1 MSRSILKM
9 VYVVIAIAASGLGL
23 MPAASAQTTELKM
36 HSVLAKTR
44 PEAIAFQEFADHV
57 YETSG
62 HRLKVNI
69 YHGGALG
76 IKDADLL
83 RILPGESID
92 MAALYAEYLVRDV
105 PELAYVFVQGAI
117 RNADEQLTVTP
128 TLQDIYRQIYAKYG
142 VRIIQAVQ
150 TPIRN
155 VHIFCKEPVN
165 TLAQLKGKKLRVWSK
180 HQVETFAKLGV
191 PAQIIAQND
200 LYLAMQTGVV
210 DCAVYPVSIA
220 KTISLQEVAKY
231 AAYLHPYAGVPFNIT
246 ISERAW
252 KKLSPADQ
260 KILTDSGEWIWNKT
274 AKEFRE
280 NAAAGEIEAEK
291 ALAAEGVKILPPF
304 PQADRDAFTKAARDT
319 WLELSKSVG
328 ESALKNREKVLAAL
342 KEPS

>member
-1 MSRSILKM
+1 MSRRILSFLYA
-9 VYVVIAIAASGLGL
+9 VAVVAASVFGPARIGL
-23 MPAASAQTTELKM
+23 AQTTELKM
-36 HSVLAKTR
+36 HSVLVKSR
-44 PEAIAFQEFADHV
+44 PEAIAMQEFADHV

-62 HRLKVNI
+62 HKLKVNI
-69 YHGGALG
+69 HHGGALG

-92 MAALYAEYLVRDV
+92 MAGLYAEYLVRDV
-105 PELAYVFVQGAI
+105 PELAYVLVQGTL
-117 RNADEQLTVTP
+117 RTADEQLVVMP
-128 TLQDIYRQIYAKYG
+128 TIQEIYAQIYSKWG

-180 HQVETFAKLGV
+180 HQVQTFAKLGV
-191 PAQIIAQND
+191 PAQIIGQND

-220 KTISLQEVAKY
+220 KTISLQEVAKN
-231 AAYLHPYAGVPFNIT
+231 AAYLHPYAGVPFNIV

-252 KKLSPADQ
+252 KKLTPEHQ

-274 AKEFRE
+274 AKEFKE
-280 NAAAGEIEAEK
+280 SAAPAEIEAEK
-291 ALAAEGVKILPPF
+291 ALAASGVKILPPF
-304 PQADRDAFTKAARDT
+304 SQADRDAFTKAARDT
-319 WLELSKSVG
+319 WLELSKEVG
-328 ESALKNREKVLAAL
+328 DAALKNREKVLAAL
-342 KEPS
+342 KETG